1 MPKHNICEYRV
12 VLPMEVDEYQV
23 AQLYSVAEASKN
35 ETGGGEG
42 IEVLKNEPFDMDDDS
57 TKELHPPAP
66 LIADG
71 KEYRK
76 GQYTKKIYHLA
87 SRVPGFIRMIA
98 PKGSLDIHEEAWNA
112 YPYCRTIISN
122 PDYMKDAFFI
132 KIETFHDTGSGKK
145 DNVHGLEGDFL
156 KSREVKVIDIAND
169 PVSSSDYKAEWDPS
183 IYKSEKTGRGPLK
196 GQWIDQVQPVMCAYK
211 LVTVKFKWF
220 GIQGKVENFI
230 QKTEKRIFTNFHRQV
245 FCWTDKWYG
254 MTMDD
259 IRDLEDRTKV
269 ELDRQRREGEIRGTK
284 GGDDEEDKKK

>member
-1 MPKHNICEYRV
+1 MPKHNIYEYRV

>member
-1 MPKHNICEYRV
+1 MNIEWCCLWKY
-12 VLPMEVDEYQV
+12 EYQV

-259 IRDLEDRTKV
+259 IRDLENRTKV